1 MTTPETVWEKT
12 AAGGQTRPTHP
23 DLSYGPF
30 GQVLAQSANQGL
42 GFDSKVHGH
51 DGKRIAGQT
60 DQSYKSATD
69 FAAENITNNLGNKS
83 AVSGY
88 GRAPVGHP
96 DSSYDP
102 AIGDVSKNFGLDSA
116 VTGRGRQV
124 IGAPNM
130 SYWGNLEDEKLREIP
145 LDFMQKG
152 VQQGMKDM
160 QILFYSGASL
170 AGEHLFDIVGG
181 DDTSLRR
188 VQGIMDQHQKERQNM
203 GRLNVDRIHVEGD
216 PEKTHAEYD
225 SIPVSGTRKPDGQT
239 ACILCGSPS
248 EYLCAIVRR
257 VFSRSVFTI
266 LRRFQGKNR

>member
-1 MTTPETVWEKT
+1 MGT
-12 AAGGQTRPTHP
+12 
-23 DLSYGPF
+23 
-30 GQVLAQSANQGL
+30 
-42 GFDSKVHGH
+42 
-51 DGKRIAGQT
+51 
-60 DQSYKSATD
+60 
-69 FAAENITNNLGNKS
+69 
-83 AVSGY
+83 
-88 GRAPVGHP
+88 

-188 VQGIMDQHQKERQNM
+188 VPGNYGSASERASKHGTPECGPNPCG
-203 GRLNVDRIHVEGD
+203 GR
-216 PEKTHAEYD
+216 
-225 SIPVSGTRKPDGQT
+225 S
-239 ACILCGSPS
+239 
-248 EYLCAIVRR
+248 
-257 VFSRSVFTI
+257 
-266 LRRFQGKNR
+266 